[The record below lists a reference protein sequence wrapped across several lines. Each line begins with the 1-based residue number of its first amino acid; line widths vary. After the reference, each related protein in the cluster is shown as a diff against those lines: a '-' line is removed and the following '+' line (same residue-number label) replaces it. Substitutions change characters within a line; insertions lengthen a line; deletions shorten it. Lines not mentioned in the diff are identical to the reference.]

1 MFILGEMDRHTVDL
15 SRVAF
20 EITETAAIGELDA
33 ARSLITKLR
42 ECGCC
47 FALDDFGSGLSSF
60 AYLKNLPVGYL
71 KIGGG
76 FVRNTRGRY
85 RGSCHGS
92 GHSPGRSERGSS
104 HYGRMRGGH
113 AFEAQVGHHGDRCR
127 AGLCHPSSRTGLAV
141 TGCQTVGRTGSLKR
155 VQLLSGSTG
164 QATLPQD

>member
-1 MFILGEMDRHTVDL
+1 MDPELAMFILGEMDRHTVDP

-76 FVRNTRGRY
+76 FVRNTRWSIPWIMPWWRPFT
-85 RGSCHGS
+85 RQ
-92 GHSPGRSERGSS
+92 E
-104 HYGRMRGGH
+104 
-113 AFEAQVGHHGDRCR
+113 
-127 AGLCHPSSRTGLAV
+127 
-141 TGCQTVGRTGSLKR
+141 
-155 VQLLSGSTG
+155 
-164 QATLPQD
+164 